1 MPIVSRAT
9 KREESLNG
17 SKNVAAVTTEN
28 AVGETLYQSKT
39 KFYPLAFDDDG
50 RYFLKPDP
58 TKPPMPGIQEY
69 YRLREECLSKGTL
82 FEDPDFP
89 ADESSIHLTP
99 TPCNHTHY
107 KWLRP
112 QEIDPDAIFAN
123 ETFSRFAIQQG
134 ALGDCWLLAAAANLT
149 IFPEL
154 FHRVVPEDNDAIRG
168 CRKGVDYAG
177 IFHFRFWRFGQ
188 WYDVVIDDRLPT
200 KDGRLVYIQSTRN
213 EFWSAL
219 LEKAYA
225 KLFGTYEAL
234 IGGSASEAMEDF
246 TGGVTE
252 MYTLKDAPEN
262 LYDIIEHGC
271 NAYAMFA
278 CSLSNKR
285 GGSKESSTPEGLIT
299 GHAYSITKAQV
310 VDIKT
315 PKFQGKVKLLRLRN
329 PWGNDKEWN
338 GAWSDQSSEWKFID
352 DATKRSLGL
361 TFDND
366 GEFWMSFADFQK
378 YFEKI
383 EMCHLTPDCPIIKQ
397 SEGQFKWKTSAYE
410 GEWVK
415 GSTAGGCINFMDT
428 FWRNPQYVIDIAKPE
443 EGNDQSTVI
452 VSLIQK
458 NRRSKKNKGINCL
471 TIGYMMYRVDPSEI
485 QQKPL
490 DATFFKSH
498 RSAADTNFINV
509 RENTARFN
517 VEPGTYVIVPS
528 TFQKNDEGEFLIRVF
543 SETPNKMI
551 ENDSP
556 IGISEPQP
564 GTAKDP
570 SGKYVDAEEIQKQ
583 LVPLEKLFHDVAGED
598 GEVDWLELKMLLDRC
613 FEDDIAKASEGIR
626 KAYLSGVKD
635 KGPVKQET
643 MLERQYLSDSGFSK
657 DACRSMVAMLD
668 ADGSGKLGLSE
679 FQKLLADISTWKAIF
694 KQYDYDKNGHLNPFE
709 LRDALESAGFTL
721 NNRIINKL
729 MHRYCS
735 KEGQIWFDDFIT
747 CAVKIRTMFDI
758 FNARDKNNKKEISF
772 GLEDWIA
779 QTIYS

>member
-50 RYFLKPDP
+50 
-58 TKPPMPGIQEY
+58 
-69 YRLREECLSKGTL
+69 
-82 FEDPDFP
+82 
-89 ADESSIHLTP
+89 
-99 TPCNHTHY
+99 
-107 KWLRP
+107 
-112 QEIDPDAIFAN
+112 
-123 ETFSRFAIQQG
+123 
-134 ALGDCWLLAAAANLT
+134 
-149 IFPEL
+149 
-154 FHRVVPEDNDAIRG
+154 
-168 CRKGVDYAG
+168 
-177 IFHFRFWRFGQ
+177 
-188 WYDVVIDDRLPT
+188 
-200 KDGRLVYIQSTRN
+200 
-213 EFWSAL
+213 
-219 LEKAYA
+219 
-225 KLFGTYEAL
+225 
-234 IGGSASEAMEDF
+234 AMEDF

-252 MYTLKDAPEN
+252 SYDLKDAPDN
-262 LYDIIEHGC
+262 LYEIIQKGLD
-271 NAYAMFA
+271 AYAMFS
-278 CSLSNKR
+278 CGMDNKPN
-285 GGSKESSTPEGLIT
+285 ESGETESENSTPEGLIT

-310 VDIKT
+310 VDIET
-315 PKFQGKVKLLRLRN
+315 PKFQGKVQLLRVRN

-361 TFDND
+361 TFDHD
-366 GEFWMSFADFQK
+366 GEFWMSFADFQR
-378 YFEKI
+378 YFETI

-397 SEGQFKWKTSAYE
+397 SEGQFKWKTSAFE

-415 GSTAGGCINFMDT
+415 GSTAGGNRGFLDT

-443 EGNDQSTVI
+443 EGKEQSTVI

-458 NRRSKKNKGINCL
+458 NRRSKKNKGISCL
-471 TIGYMMYRVDPSEI
+471 PIGYILYRVDPSEI
-485 QQKPL
+485 QHKPF
-490 DATFFKSH
+490 DKNFFGTRPH
-498 RSAADTNFINV
+498 VADSKFIIV

-528 TFQKNDEGEFLIRVF
+528 TFYKNEEGEFMIRVF
-543 SETPNKMI
+543 SESPNKMI
-551 ENDSP
+551 ENDSA
-556 IGISEPQP
+556 IDISEPQ
-564 GTAKDP
+564 D
-570 SGKYVDAEEIQKQ
+570 VDAEEIQKQ

-626 KAYLSGVKD
+626 KAYLSGAED
-635 KGPVKQET
+635 NQET
-643 MLERQYLSDSGFSK
+643 MLEKAYLANSGFSK

-679 FQKLLADISTWKAIF
+679 FRKLLADISTWKAIF
-694 KQYDYDKNGHLNPFE
+694 KQYDEDDNGHLDPFE
-709 LRDALESAGFTL
+709 LRDALESAGFKL

-729 MHRYCS
+729 MHRFAS

-747 CAVKIRTMFDI
+747 CAVKIRSMFDV
-758 FNARDKNNKKEISF
+758 FNAKISNKKKEIFF